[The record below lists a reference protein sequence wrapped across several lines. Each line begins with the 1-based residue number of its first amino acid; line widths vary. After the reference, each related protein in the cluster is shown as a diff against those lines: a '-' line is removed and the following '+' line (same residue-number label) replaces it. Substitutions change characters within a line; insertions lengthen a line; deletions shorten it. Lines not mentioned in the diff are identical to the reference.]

1 MYHREAWMMIKHIVW
16 GNITHKIVH
25 SGAGLVAKIVLN
37 ILGFAP
43 GLVRRFRQRAR
54 LLTWA
59 QRTATRPPVPEAK
72 TFVPKLPELPRLDS
86 YKGSFSQSFW
96 DKFPVNRQESWDPE
110 SWISGDTLLEE
121 AIRAGVDNLTDARAA
136 REILVNGADTG

>member
-1 MYHREAWMMIKHIVW
+1 M
-16 GNITHKIVH
+16 
-25 SGAGLVAKIVLN
+25 
-37 ILGFAP
+37 
-43 GLVRRFRQRAR
+43 
-54 LLTWA
+54 
-59 QRTATRPPVPEAK
+59 RPPLPQPK
-72 TFVPKLPELPRLDS
+72 TFVPKLPELPKLDS